1 MNNKQNLEKAQAIL
15 ELIEKANSLILNY
28 DYKVKDMQERE
39 IFDAAF
45 WLSFYTERYET
56 MKAVKARLKKYYN
69 NTIDKLTKF
78 NG

>member
-15 ELIEKANSLILNY
+15 ELIEYSNRMIMQYNDSLNRAIMNCFRT
-28 DYKVKDMQERE
+28 D
-39 IFDAAF
+39 
-45 WLSFYTERYET
+45 FYTERYET

>member
-15 ELIEKANSLILNY
+15 ELIEKATWLIHNY
-28 DYKVKDMQERE
+28 GMNRNHMFSGSYN
-39 IFDAAF
+39 
-45 WLSFYTERYET
+45 TERYES
-56 MKAVKARLKKYYN
+56 MKAVKARLKNYYN